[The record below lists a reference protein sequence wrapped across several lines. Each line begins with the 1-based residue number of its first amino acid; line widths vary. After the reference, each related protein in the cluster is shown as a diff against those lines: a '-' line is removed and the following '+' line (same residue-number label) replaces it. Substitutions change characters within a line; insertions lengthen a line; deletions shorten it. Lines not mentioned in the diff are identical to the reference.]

1 MIDRPVRRADR
12 QIPTEDTI
20 AVLKSADYGIL
31 STVSADGSPYGVPLS
46 FVYTGDVIYFHC
58 APEGHK
64 LDNILQNPEVCFCA
78 VSQAETLADKFSVR
92 YASATVFGK
101 AEVVKD
107 DDEKRAALVA
117 LVQKYSPGH
126 IPAGMDYINRD
137 FHKPLVVKINVQKM
151 SGKSRK

>member
-12 QIPTEDTI
+12 QISPEDTI
-20 AVLKSADYGIL
+20 AVLKSADYGVL
-31 STVSADGSPYGVPLS
+31 STVNPDGSPYGVPLS

-78 VSQAETLADKFSVR
+78 VSQAVPLSDKFSMR
-92 YASATVFGK
+92 YASATVFGT
-101 AEVVKD
+101 AEAVTD
-107 DDEKRAALVA
+107 DVEKRAALVA
-117 LVQKYSPGH
+117 IIEKYSPGH
-126 IPAGMDYINRD
+126 IPAGIDYINRD
-137 FHKPLVVKINVQKM
+137 MNKTLVVKITIQKM

>member
-1 MIDRPVRRADR
+1 MIDQPVRRADR
-12 QIPTEDTI
+12 QIPPEDTI
-20 AVLKSADYGIL
+20 AVLKSADYGVL
-31 STVSADGSPYGVPLS
+31 STVSSDGSPYGVPLS

-137 FHKPLVVKINVQKM
+137 FHKPLVVKITIQKM

>member
-12 QIPTEDTI
+12 QIPPEDTI

-31 STVSADGSPYGVPLS
+31 PTVSADGSPYGVPLS

-107 DDEKRAALVA
+107 DDEKRAALGA

-126 IPAGMDYINRD
+126 SPAGMDYINRD
-137 FHKPLVVKINVQKM
+137 FHKPLVVKITIQKM